1 MRYLNKIIFIN
12 SAHIPYAE
20 IKLDGNVHFIGTQGV
35 GKSTLLRAILF
46 FYNVDKGKLGIKV
59 QAGQKSYDDFYLPK
73 PTSYIIYEVCR
84 ENGNFFVMTFIS
96 GGRTAFRI
104 VDCAFDKKFFI
115 EDDGTVLYDWG
126 KISGKIGPRIFKS
139 NIIRNYEDF
148 RNIIYGN
155 HLNTEKELRR
165 FCILESPKYQNVPR
179 TIQNIFLN
187 QSLESRVIKETIIDS
202 MDFADDGIDLNFF
215 REHVK
220 NFRQQYEDI
229 WKWYKPEKNGRIKVK
244 ADADNVIA
252 KYTQYEYQRKMI
264 GEICGKLN
272 FAFQRDKKRLPELS
286 HNETQ
291 LSAELSKQ
299 KRLLGEENAQFTK
312 ERDELKGKE
321 AVIVEFLKDINI
333 KRQHYSAIGIDI
345 IAEKTSKENEL
356 KIRQQSLVNQ
366 ENVLT
371 AKNTDITA
379 KYDSLRKE
387 ADNQLKEYE
396 LQIKKQINDLTLIHT
411 ENVGRFQTEYDGKQE
426 DIRAKHQQKLDEI
439 QENANQTERER
450 TDLLLRKQKVS
461 QLNPFADEMSELNKK
476 LTDLNNLKIKQ
487 EKESAKIQSEIDRI
501 EHQVEL
507 SRKDLEAACEKEIQQ
522 IENKINTLET
532 DIKKC
537 DELILRQKGSLIE
550 WLGENAAGW
559 EANIGKILDEES
571 VLYNTALHPQFG
583 EDNGT
588 IFGVKIDVENIEKE
602 IRTPEKIKF
611 EISELQQQ
619 IADLNNKIAG
629 RKQQLEDDF
638 KEQNHKSASQL
649 KDLRMKK
656 INIDAECN
664 QIPERIISTQKDL
677 TEFEDK
683 LKEFRDK
690 ELEEITISLGKID
703 TELENLRRKKKAL
716 TAKYKT
722 DTENLKKNFENQKSD
737 SIKERD
743 SKEVMLKKQLK
754 DKKEETDRRKNELTA
769 LMDAE
774 LKGLGVDTEQ
784 LSQIRSQLAEVE
796 ADLQYIETNRTEF
809 ISWQN
814 DTRDFFSK
822 EQSKKDEKEQISQL
836 IDDLQDKFDKRK
848 EKFTNEIDHLSVEI
862 RELQDV
868 QKTLNEAIKDVE
880 SFVVNQSCPSE
891 LSDAEPIE
899 TSEKLAA
906 ILNNLRDGI
915 NTRQGKM
922 EEFKKAVTTFKTNF
936 SAQNTF
942 HFRTDFNTDTDY
954 MEFAAELNDFVS
966 NKKIEEYRGRT
977 SRQYAT
983 IIQRIAKEVGDL
995 EEHNSDI
1002 KDTINDIN
1010 RDFRDNNFAGVIKKI
1025 ELRTVESDDRLMQQ
1039 LLNIKRFCDENNLS
1053 VGELNL
1059 FSDQDT
1065 VERTNKRA
1073 VDLLMRLVEMM
1084 DAEQKRDKITLSD
1097 SFKLEFKVKEND
1109 NETNWTDKLTN
1120 VGSDGTDILVKA
1132 MVNIMLINVFKRKI
1146 SRKFGDFKLHCMMDE
1161 IGKLH
1166 PDNVEGI
1173 LQFANVRNINLINS
1187 SPTTYNAQAY
1197 KYTYSLS
1204 KDSNSNTIVKTLL
1217 TIR

>member
-46 FYNVDKGKLGIKV
+46 FYNADKSRLGIKV
-59 QAGQKSYDDFYLPK
+59 QSEQKSYDEFYLPK

-84 ENGNFFVMTFIS
+84 ENGSFFVMTFIS

-115 EDDGTVLYDWG
+115 EDDGTILYEWG
-126 KISGKIGPRIFKS
+126 KISERIGTRIYKS

-155 HLNTEKELRR
+155 HQYTEKELRR

-202 MDFADDGIDLNFF
+202 MDFTDDGIDLNFF
-215 REHVK
+215 RECVK
-220 NFRQQYEDI
+220 DFRQQYEDI

-244 ADADNVIA
+244 TDADNVIS
-252 KYTQYEYQRKMI
+252 KYSQYEYQRKMI

-272 FAFQRDKKRLPELS
+272 FAFQRDQKRIPELS
-286 HNETQ
+286 QQELQ
-291 LSAELSKQ
+291 LSADLSRQ
-299 KRLLGEENAQFTK
+299 QRLYGEDNAKFIK
-312 ERDELKGKE
+312 ERDDLKGKE
-321 AVIVEFLKDINI
+321 AVIVDFLKTIKT
-333 KRQHYSAIGIDI
+333 KRQHYSAVGIDK
-345 IAEKTSKENEL
+345 IAEKTGKENEL

-366 ENVLT
+366 ENLLT
-371 AKNTDITA
+371 EKNTDITA
-379 KYDSLRKE
+379 KYDSLRRE
-387 ADNQLKEYE
+387 ADSQLKEYE
-396 LQIKKQINDLTLIHT
+396 LQIEKQINDLSVIHT
-411 ENVGRFQTEYDGKQE
+411 KTVERLQTDFIKKQE
-426 DIRAKHQQKLDEI
+426 EINTKFQQNLDEI
-439 QENANQTERER
+439 QDNITQTERER
-450 TDLLLRKQKVS
+450 TDLLLRRQKVA
-461 QLNPFADEMSELNKK
+461 QLNPFADEMGELTNK
-476 LTDLNNLKIKQ
+476 LTSLNNQKTKR
-487 EKESAKIQSEIDRI
+487 EGESSQIQSEIEHI
-501 EHQVEL
+501 EHQVAL
-507 SRKDLEAACEKEIQQ
+507 NRKDLEAACDKEIQQ
-522 IENKINTLET
+522 IENEINTVNV

-537 DELILRQKGSLIE
+537 NELILRQKGSLIE

-559 EANIGKILDEES
+559 EANIGKVLDEES
-571 VLYNTALHPQFG
+571 VLYNTALNPQFG

-588 IFGVKIDVENIEKE
+588 VFGVKIDVENIEKD
-602 IRTPEKIKF
+602 IRTPEKIKLD
-611 EISELQQQ
+611 ISELQQQ
-619 IADLNNKIAG
+619 IVVLNNKIAG

-664 QIPERIISTQKDL
+664 QIPERIKRTQKDL

-683 LKEFRDK
+683 LKEFRSK
-690 ELEEITISLGKID
+690 ELEDITISLGRVD
-703 TELENLRRKKKAL
+703 TILENLSNEKSVL
-716 TAKYKT
+716 TAKHKA
-722 DTENLKKNFENQKSD
+722 DTENLKKTFEKQKND
-737 SIKERD
+737 SAKKRD
-743 SKEVMLKKQLK
+743 SQKVMLNKQLK
-754 DKKEETDRRKNELTA
+754 GKSEEIIRRKSELTA

-784 LSQIRSQLAEVE
+784 LSQIRSQLDEVD
-796 ADLQYIETNRTEF
+796 ADLRYIENNRSEF

-814 DTRDFFSK
+814 DSRDYFSN
-822 EQSKKDEKEQISQL
+822 EQSKKDEREL
-836 IDDLQDKFDKRK
+836 ILQKINELQGKFDKRK
-848 EKFTNEIDHLSVEI
+848 EKFTNEIKRLDVEI
-862 RELQDV
+862 RVAQDT
-868 QKTLNEAIKDVE
+868 QKALNEAVKNVE
-880 SFVVNQSCPSE
+880 TFIANPSCPSE
-891 LSDAEPIE
+891 LPDAEPIE

-906 ILNNLRDGI
+906 ILDNLRDGI
-915 NTRQGKM
+915 SSRQEKL
-922 EEFKKAVTTFKTNF
+922 EEFKKAVTNFKNNF
-936 SAQNTF
+936 SPQNTF
-942 HFRTDFNTDTDY
+942 HFRTDFNTDADY
-954 MEFAAELNDFVS
+954 MEFAAEINDFVS
-966 NKKIEEYRGRT
+966 NNKIEEYRGRT

-983 IIQRIAKEVGDL
+983 IIQRIAKEVSDL

-1002 KDTINDIN
+1002 KDTINEIN

-1025 ELRTVESDDRLMQQ
+1025 ELRTVGSDDRLMQQ
-1039 LLNIKRFCDENNLS
+1039 LLNIKHFSDENNLS

-1065 VERTNKRA
+1065 VERTNKKA

-1084 DAEQKRDKITLSD
+1084 DAEQKRDRITLSD

-1109 NETNWTDKLTN
+1109 NETKWTDKLTN

-1204 KDSNSNTIVKTLL
+1204 KDGNSNTIVKTLL